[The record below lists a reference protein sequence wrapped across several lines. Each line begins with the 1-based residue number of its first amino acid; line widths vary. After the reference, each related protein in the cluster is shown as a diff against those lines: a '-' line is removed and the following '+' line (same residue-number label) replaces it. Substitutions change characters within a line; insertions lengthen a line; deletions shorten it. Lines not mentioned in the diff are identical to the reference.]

1 MPQAAEAAAT
11 TRDLQPAPGAP
22 AMLTVGSLAR
32 VYKGRRGHADRRA
45 VDGVSLEIAH
55 GEWVALL
62 GPNGSGKSTLVRILA
77 TLDRPDEGR
86 VLWQGRDLSDPSN
99 LAAYRRG
106 LGVVF
111 QHAGLDRLLTVRENL
126 AGQAALHGLTGRVAA
141 DAIARVVDML
151 KIGDRMHDRVGELSG
166 GLARRC
172 DLARALLPRPAL
184 LILDEATAGLDH
196 DSRIGFLDQLAAL
209 HQSGQTGPMTIL
221 MTTHLMDEAERADRV
236 VMVHEGRVVL
246 EGSPAALRERV
257 GGTSIRC
264 RASSIEAEAILGE
277 AGIASTIR
285 GRERVAR
292 AEPGADTIARVASHL
307 ARAGIAFEISPPTL
321 GDAYLGATGATLTD
335 LNGGDD

>member
-1 MPQAAEAAAT
+1 MHESSQGNGQTGGPM
-11 TRDLQPAPGAP
+11 LQIERLVRSYP
-22 AMLTVGSLAR
+22 
-32 VYKGRRGHADRRA
+32 GRRGEPARRA
-45 VDGVSLEIAH
+45 VDGLSISIAP

-86 VLWQGRDLSDPSN
+86 VVASGRDLGTASE
-99 LAAYRRG
+99 LAAYRRT

-111 QHAGLDRLLTVRENL
+111 QHAGLDKLLTVRENL
-126 AGQAALHGLTGRVAA
+126 AAQAALHGLRAREAA
-141 DAIARVVDML
+141 DAIARVASML
-151 KIGDRMHDRVGELSG
+151 RVEDRMDDRIGTLSG

-209 HQSGQTGPMTIL
+209 HQSGQIGALTIL

-236 VMVHEGRVVL
+236 IMLHEGRVVL
-246 EGSPAALRERV
+246 EGAPRALREQV

-264 RASSIEAEAILGE
+264 RASSEEAETILRD
-277 AGIASTIR
+277 AGIPTSVR
-285 GRERVAR
+285 GRERIALAAH
-292 AEPGADTIARVASHL
+292 AETSDVIAGVASRL
-307 ARAGIAFEISPPTL
+307 AHAGIAFEISPPTL
-321 GDAYLGATGATLTD
+321 GDAYLAATGATLT
-335 LNGGDD
+335 NSNSHGGAA